1 MCAAPSAR
9 ALEASWARV
18 SEAFP
23 ALESAFF
30 RRRSAGG
37 GGRPGQAPS
46 SSHRAAAAGASA
58 VPPSPA
64 VFPSSELGF
73 LLEDYGQPGG
83 VLGAEPADHLS
94 AFSGD
99 LSRFLRYSKLK
110 VGARC
115 SCAGGAIPFEGMGL
129 LPYAQGGTVRM
140 RCLHE
145 PVSSLMP
152 VLAMLPCR
160 CVRRCRRAT
169 RCARATCCA
178 PSASTATMSFSPPP
192 ACPAASRCAALL

>member
-1 MCAAPSAR
+1 MRAAPSAR

-30 RRRSAGG
+30 RRRSAGV

-46 SSHRAAAAGASA
+46 SSHRASAAGASP

-110 VGARC
+110 VGRAVQPCGWRH
-115 SCAGGAIPFEGMGL
+115 APLRGLGHAI
-129 LPYAQGGTVRM
+129 
-140 RCLHE
+140 LHRE
-145 PVSSLMP
+145 
-152 VLAMLPCR
+152 AK
-160 CVRRCRRAT
+160 
-169 RCARATCCA
+169 
-178 PSASTATMSFSPPP
+178 SA
-192 ACPAASRCAALL
+192 